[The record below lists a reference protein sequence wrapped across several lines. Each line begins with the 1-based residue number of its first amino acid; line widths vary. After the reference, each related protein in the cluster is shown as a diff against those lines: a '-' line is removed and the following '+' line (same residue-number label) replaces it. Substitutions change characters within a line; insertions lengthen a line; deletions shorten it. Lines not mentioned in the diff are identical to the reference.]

1 MINLKKVLIKIF
13 IIILLII
20 FFISF
25 SYSYKALNIENLAFV
40 VALGIDTSDTKEIK
54 VTFQFVNPPS
64 TSEGSN
70 QEAKIFQDTVDCNSI
85 PNAVNIMN
93 SYLARKIDLSH
104 CRNIVF
110 SEEIAKNGISNHIY
124 TLMNDV
130 QVRPTSNI
138 IVTTCTANEY
148 IKNSKP
154 SLETSITRY
163 YDIFPN
169 SGNYTGYV
177 SNASIGNFY
186 NSLVCNSCEPYTILG
201 GVSSAAEIG
210 SQSTVSSDSNIKS
223 GSSPISGLRSSE
235 NIGLAAFNHDK
246 LVGELDA
253 IETVCFQILK
263 NNINSFIISVPSPED
278 NNTNIDL
285 LVTPKGSSKIKVDI
299 VNGSPFIKIDGAF
312 NAKIYSMDENAS
324 YLNPDVISSL
334 SNTCDRYLESVL
346 LNYLYKTSVEFK
358 SDISGIG
365 KYALSKFSTNT
376 EFKNYN
382 WVDNYV
388 NSTFKVTVD
397 TTVDSGFLL
406 NKT

>member
-1 MINLKKVLIKIF
+1 MISLKKFFIKIF
-13 IIILLII
+13 ILILIII

-40 VALGIDTSDTKEIK
+40 VALGIDTSDSKEIK

-70 QEAKIFQDTVDCNSI
+70 QESKVFQDTVDCNSI
-85 PNAVNIMN
+85 PNAINIMN

-110 SEEIAKNGISNHIY
+110 SEEIAKSGISNFIY

-169 SGNYTGYV
+169 SGHYTGYV

-186 NSLVCNSCEPYTILG
+186 NALVCNSCEPYTILG
-201 GVSSAAEIG
+201 GVSSSAKIG
-210 SQSTVSSDSNIKS
+210 SQSTVSSDSDIKS
-223 GSSPISGLRSSE
+223 GSSPISGLRSTE
-235 NIGLAAFNHDK
+235 NIGMAAFKHDK
-246 LVGELDA
+246 LIGELDA
-253 IETVCFQILK
+253 IETVCFHILK

-278 NNTNIDL
+278 KTSKIDL
-285 LVTPKGSSKIKVDI
+285 LVTPKGDTKIKVDI
-299 VNGSPFIKIDGAF
+299 VNGSPYIKIDGAF

-324 YLNPDVISSL
+324 YLNPDVLASL
-334 SNTCDRYLESVL
+334 SNTCNRYLEDVL
-346 LNYLYKTSVEFK
+346 LGYLYKTSVEFK
-358 SDISGIG
+358 SDINGIG
-365 KYALSKFSTNT
+365 KYALSDFFTNT

-388 NSTFKVTVD
+388 NSTFKVTVN

>member
-1 MINLKKVLIKIF
+1 MISLKKFFIKIF
-13 IIILLII
+13 ILILIII

-40 VALGIDTSDTKEIK
+40 VALGIDTSDSKEIK

-70 QEAKIFQDTVDCNSI
+70 QESKVFQDTIDCNSI
-85 PNAVNIMN
+85 PNAINIMN

-110 SEEIAKNGISNHIY
+110 SEEIAKSGISNFIY

-169 SGNYTGYV
+169 SGHYTGYV

-186 NSLVCNSCEPYTILG
+186 NALVCNSCEPYTILG
-201 GVSSAAEIG
+201 GVSSSAEIG
-210 SQSTVSSDSNIKS
+210 SQSTVSSDSDIKS

-235 NIGLAAFNHDK
+235 NIGMAAFKHDK
-246 LVGELDA
+246 LIGELDA
-253 IETVCFQILK
+253 IETVCFHILK

-278 NNTNIDL
+278 NTSKIDL
-285 LVTPKGSSKIKVDI
+285 LVTPKGSTKIKVDI
-299 VNGSPFIKIDGAF
+299 VNDSPYIKIDGAF
-312 NAKIYSMDENAS
+312 NAKVYSMDENTS
-324 YLNPDVISSL
+324 YLNPDVLVSL
-334 SNTCDRYLESVL
+334 SNTCNRYLEDVL
-346 LNYLYKTSVEFK
+346 LSYLYKTSVEFK

-365 KYALSKFSTNT
+365 KYALSNFSTNT

-388 NSTFKVTVD
+388 NSTFKVTVN

>member
-1 MINLKKVLIKIF
+1 MKKFFIKIF
-13 IIILLII
+13 ILILIII

-40 VALGIDTSDTKEIK
+40 VALGIDTSDSKVIK

-64 TSEGSN
+64 TSESSN
-70 QEAKIFQDTVDCNSI
+70 QYTEIFQDTVDCNSI
-85 PNAVNIMN
+85 PNAINIMN

-110 SEEIAKNGISNHIY
+110 SEEIAKDGISNHIY

-154 SLETSITRY
+154 ILETSITRY
-163 YDIFPN
+163 YDLFPN
-169 SGNYTGYV
+169 SGHYTSYV

-186 NSLVCNSCEPYTILG
+186 NALVCNSCEPYTILG
-201 GVSSAAEIG
+201 GVSSASEIG
-210 SQSTVSSDSNIKS
+210 SQSTVSSDSDIKS

-235 NIGLAAFNHDK
+235 NIGMAAFKHDK
-246 LVGELDA
+246 LIGELDA
-253 IETVCFQILK
+253 IETVCFHILK
-263 NNINSFIISVPSPED
+263 NNINSFIVSVPSPKD
-278 NNTNIDL
+278 SNTKIDL
-285 LVTPKGSSKIKVDI
+285 LITPNGDTKIKVNI
-299 VNGSPFIKIDGAF
+299 VNGSPYIKIDGAF

-324 YLNPDVISSL
+324 YLNPSVLNSL
-334 SNTCDRYLESVL
+334 SNTCNKYLEDIL

-358 SDISGIG
+358 SDISCIG
-365 KYALSKFSTNT
+365 KYALSNFSTNS

-382 WVDNYV
+382 WVNNYV
-388 NSTFKVTVD
+388 NSTFKVTVN
-397 TTVDSGFLL
+397 TIVDSGFLL

>member
-1 MINLKKVLIKIF
+1 MKKFFIKLFIF
-13 IIILLII
+13 ILLII

-40 VALGIDTSDTKEIK
+40 VALGIDSSDSKEIK

-70 QEAKIFQDTVDCNSI
+70 QESKVFQDTVDCNSI
-85 PNAVNIMN
+85 PNAINIMN

-110 SEEIAKNGISNHIY
+110 SEEIAKNGISNYLY

-138 IVTTCTANEY
+138 IVTTCSANEY

-169 SGNYTGYV
+169 SGHYTGYV

-186 NSLVCNSCEPYTILG
+186 NALVCNSCEPYTILG
-201 GVSSAAEIG
+201 GVSSASSIV
-210 SQSTVSSDSNIKS
+210 SQSTVPSDSNIKS

-235 NIGLAAFNHDK
+235 NIGMAAFKHDK
-246 LVGELDA
+246 LIGELDA
-253 IETVCFQILK
+253 IETVCFHILK
-263 NNINSFIISVPSPED
+263 NNINSFIISVPAPED
-278 NNTNIDL
+278 NSSKIDL
-285 LVTPKGSSKIKVDI
+285 LITPKGYTKIKVDI
-299 VNGSPFIKIDGAF
+299 VNGSPYIKIDGSF

-324 YLNPDVISSL
+324 YLNNDVLESISYAC
-334 SNTCDRYLESVL
+334 NRYLEDIL
-346 LNYLYKTSVEFK
+346 LSYLYKTSVEFK

-365 KYALSKFSTNT
+365 KYALSNFSTNT
-376 EFKNYN
+376 EFKDYN

-388 NSTFKVTVD
+388 NSTFKVTVN

>member
-1 MINLKKVLIKIF
+1 MQKFLVKIF
-13 IIILLII
+13 IIILIII

-40 VALGIDTSDTKEIK
+40 VALGIDTSDSKKIK

-70 QEAKIFQDTVDCNSI
+70 QEAEIFEDTVDTNSI
-85 PNAVNIMN
+85 PNAINIMN

-110 SEEIAKNGISNHIY
+110 SEDIAKNGISEHIY

-138 IVTTCTANEY
+138 IITNCTANEY
-148 IKNSKP
+148 IKNSIP

-169 SGNYTGYV
+169 SGHYTGYV

-186 NSLVCNSCEPYTILG
+186 NALVCNNCEPYAILG
-201 GVSSAAEIG
+201 GVSSDSSVG
-210 SQSTVSSDSNIKS
+210 SQSDVSTDSNIKS

-235 NIGLAAFNHDK
+235 NIGMAAFKNDK
-246 LVGELDA
+246 LIGELNA
-253 IETVCFQILK
+253 IETVCFHILK
-263 NNINSFIISVPSPED
+263 NNLNSFIVSIPNPDD
-278 NNTNIDL
+278 NNSKIDL
-285 LVTPKGSSKIKVDI
+285 LLTPKGDSKIKVSI
-299 VNGSPFIKIDGAF
+299 INGSPYIKIDSSF
-312 NAKIYSMDENAS
+312 NAKIYFMDEKAS
-324 YLNPDVISSL
+324 YLNSDVLNSIS
-334 SNTCDRYLESVL
+334 NACNKYLENELSS
-346 LNYLYKTSVEFK
+346 YLYKTSIDFK
-358 SDISGIG
+358 SDINGIG
-365 KYALSKFSTNT
+365 RYALSNFYTNS
-376 EFKNYN
+376 EFKNYD
-382 WVDNYV
+382 WVDSYV
-388 NSTFKVTVD
+388 NSTFSVNVNTN
-397 TTVDSGFLL
+397 VDSGFLL

>member
-1 MINLKKVLIKIF
+1 MKKFFIKIF
-13 IIILLII
+13 ILILIII

-40 VALGIDTSDTKEIK
+40 VALGIDTSDSKEIK

-70 QEAKIFQDTVDCNSI
+70 QESKVFQDTIDCNSI
-85 PNAVNIMN
+85 PNAINIMN

-110 SEEIAKNGISNHIY
+110 SEEIAKSGISNFIY

-169 SGNYTGYV
+169 SGHYTGYV

-186 NSLVCNSCEPYTILG
+186 NALVCNSCEPYTILG
-201 GVSSAAEIG
+201 GVSSSAEIG
-210 SQSTVSSDSNIKS
+210 SQSTVSSDSDIKS

-235 NIGLAAFNHDK
+235 NIGMAAFKHDK
-246 LVGELDA
+246 LIGELDA
-253 IETVCFQILK
+253 IETVCFHILK

-278 NNTNIDL
+278 NTSKIDL
-285 LVTPKGSSKIKVDI
+285 LVTPKGSTKIKVDI
-299 VNGSPFIKIDGAF
+299 VNDSPYIKIDGAF
-312 NAKIYSMDENAS
+312 NAKVYSMDENTS
-324 YLNPDVISSL
+324 YLNPDVLVSL
-334 SNTCDRYLESVL
+334 SNTCNRYLEDVL
-346 LNYLYKTSVEFK
+346 LSYLYKTSVEFK

-365 KYALSKFSTNT
+365 KYALSNFSTNT

-388 NSTFKVTVD
+388 NSTFKVTVN

>member
-1 MINLKKVLIKIF
+1 MVSLKKIFIKIF
-13 IIILLII
+13 IIILIII

-40 VALGIDTSDTKEIK
+40 VALGIDSSDSKEIK

-70 QEAKIFQDTVDCNSI
+70 QESKIFQDTVDCNSI
-85 PNAVNIMN
+85 PNAINIMN

-110 SEEIAKNGISNHIY
+110 SEDIAKNGISNYIY

-138 IVTTCTANEY
+138 IVTTCSANEY

-163 YDIFPN
+163 YDIFTN
-169 SGNYTGYV
+169 SGHYTGYV

-201 GVSSAAEIG
+201 GVSSASSIG

-235 NIGLAAFNHDK
+235 NIGMAAFKHDK
-246 LVGELDA
+246 LIGELDA
-253 IETVCFQILK
+253 IETVCFHILK
-263 NNINSFIISVPSPED
+263 NNINSFIISIPEPED
-278 NNTNIDL
+278 NNSKIDL
-285 LVTPKGSSKIKVDI
+285 LITPKSSTKIKVNLI
-299 VNGSPFIKIDGAF
+299 NGSPYIKVNTSF

-324 YLNPDVISSL
+324 YLNPNTLESIS
-334 SNTCDRYLESVL
+334 NICNKYLEDIL
-346 LNYLYKTSVEFK
+346 LNYLYKTSVDFK
-358 SDISGIG
+358 SDISSIG
-365 KYALSKFSTNT
+365 KYALSNFSTNT

-382 WVDNYV
+382 WVNNYV
-388 NSTFKVTVD
+388 NSTFNVTVN

>member
-1 MINLKKVLIKIF
+1 MKKIFIKIF
-13 IIILLII
+13 IIILIII

-25 SYSYKALNIENLAFV
+25 SYSYKALNIDNLAFV
-40 VALGIDTSDTKEIK
+40 VALGIDSSDSKEIK

-70 QEAKIFQDTVDCNSI
+70 QESKIFQDTVDCNSI
-85 PNAVNIMN
+85 PNAINIMN

-110 SEEIAKNGISNHIY
+110 SEDIAKNGISNYIY

-138 IVTTCTANEY
+138 IVTTCSANEY

-163 YDIFPN
+163 YDIFTN
-169 SGNYTGYV
+169 SGHYTGYV

-186 NSLVCNSCEPYTILG
+186 NALVCNSCEPYTILG
-201 GVSSAAEIG
+201 GISSA
-210 SQSTVSSDSNIKS
+210 SSTNSKSTVPSDSNIKS
-223 GSSPISGLRSSE
+223 GSSPISGMRSSE
-235 NIGLAAFNHDK
+235 NIGMAAFKHDK
-246 LVGELDA
+246 LIGELDA
-253 IETVCFQILK
+253 IETVCFHILK
-263 NNINSFIISVPSPED
+263 NNLNGFIISVPEPED
-278 NNTNIDL
+278 NNSKIDL
-285 LVTPKGSSKIKVDI
+285 LITPKANTKIKVNLI
-299 VNGSPFIKIDGAF
+299 NGSPYIKIDTSF
-312 NAKIYSMDENAS
+312 YAKMYSMDENAS
-324 YLNPDVISSL
+324 YLNPNTLESIS
-334 SNTCDRYLESVL
+334 NICNKYLEDIL
-346 LNYLYKTSVEFK
+346 LNYLYKTSVDFK

-365 KYALSKFSTNT
+365 KYALSNFSTNT

-382 WVDNYV
+382 WVNNYV
-388 NSTFKVTVD
+388 NSTFNVTVN

>member
-1 MINLKKVLIKIF
+1 MKKIFIKIF
-13 IIILLII
+13 IIILIVI

-40 VALGIDTSDTKEIK
+40 VALGIDSSDSKEIK

-64 TSEGSN
+64 TSEGTN
-70 QEAKIFQDTVDCNSI
+70 QESKVFQDTVDCNSI
-85 PNAVNIMN
+85 PNAINIMN
-93 SYLARKIDLSH
+93 S
-104 CRNIVF
+104 F

-124 TLMNDV
+124 TLMNDI

-138 IVTTCTANEY
+138 IVTTCSANEY

-169 SGNYTGYV
+169 SGHYTGYV

-186 NSLVCNSCEPYTILG
+186 NALVCNSCEPYTILG
-201 GVSSAAEIG
+201 GVSSASSTG
-210 SQSTVSSDSNIKS
+210 SQSNVSTDSNIKS
-223 GSSPISGLRSSE
+223 GSSPISGVRSTE
-235 NIGLAAFNHDK
+235 NIGMAAFKHDK

-253 IETVCFQILK
+253 IETVCFHILK
-263 NNINSFIISVPSPED
+263 NNINSFIISIPKPED
-278 NNTNIDL
+278 TGSKIDL
-285 LVTPKGSSKIKVDI
+285 LLTPKGDTKIKVDI
-299 VNGSPFIKIDGAF
+299 VNNSPYIKIDGSF
-312 NAKIYSMDENAS
+312 NAKIYSMDENDS
-324 YLNPDVISSL
+324 YLSSNVLNSISNSC
-334 SNTCDRYLESVL
+334 NNYLENVL
-346 LNYLYKTSVEFK
+346 LDYLYKTSIDFK
-358 SDISGIG
+358 SDINGIG
-365 KYALSKFSTNT
+365 KYALSSFYTNT

-388 NSTFKVTVD
+388 NSTFKVNIN
-397 TTVDSGFLL
+397 TTVNSGFLL

>member
-1 MINLKKVLIKIF
+1 MISLKKFFIKIF
-13 IIILLII
+13 ILILIII

-40 VALGIDTSDTKEIK
+40 VALGIDTSDSKEIK

-70 QEAKIFQDTVDCNSI
+70 QESKVFQDTIDCNSI
-85 PNAVNIMN
+85 PNAINIMN

-110 SEEIAKNGISNHIY
+110 SEEIAKSGISNFIY

-169 SGNYTGYV
+169 SGHYTGYV

-186 NSLVCNSCEPYTILG
+186 NALVCNSCEPYTILG
-201 GVSSAAEIG
+201 GVSSSAEIG
-210 SQSTVSSDSNIKS
+210 SQSTVSSDSDIKS

-235 NIGLAAFNHDK
+235 NIGMAAFKHDK
-246 LVGELDA
+246 LIGELDA
-253 IETVCFQILK
+253 IETVCFHILK

-278 NNTNIDL
+278 NTSKIDL
-285 LVTPKGSSKIKVDI
+285 LVTPKGSTKIKVDI
-299 VNGSPFIKIDGAF
+299 VNGSPYIKIDGAF
-312 NAKIYSMDENAS
+312 NAKVYSMDENAS
-324 YLNPDVISSL
+324 YLNPDVLVSL
-334 SNTCDRYLESVL
+334 SNTCNRYLEDVL
-346 LNYLYKTSVEFK
+346 LSYLYKTSVEFK

-365 KYALSKFSTNT
+365 KYALSNFSTNT

-388 NSTFKVTVD
+388 NSTFKVTVN

>member
-1 MINLKKVLIKIF
+1 MVSLKKIFIKIF
-13 IIILLII
+13 IIILIII

-25 SYSYKALNIENLAFV
+25 SYSYKALNIDNLAFV
-40 VALGIDTSDTKEIK
+40 VALGIDSSDSKEIK

-70 QEAKIFQDTVDCNSI
+70 QESKIFQDTVDCNSI
-85 PNAVNIMN
+85 PNAINIMN

-110 SEEIAKNGISNHIY
+110 SEDIAKNGISNYIY

-138 IVTTCTANEY
+138 IVTTCSANEY

-163 YDIFPN
+163 YDIFTN
-169 SGNYTGYV
+169 SGHYTGYV

-186 NSLVCNSCEPYTILG
+186 NALVCNSCEPYTILG
-201 GVSSAAEIG
+201 GISSA
-210 SQSTVSSDSNIKS
+210 SSTNSKSTVPSDSNIKS
-223 GSSPISGLRSSE
+223 GSSPISGMRSSE
-235 NIGLAAFNHDK
+235 NIGMAAFKHDK
-246 LVGELDA
+246 LIGELDA
-253 IETVCFQILK
+253 IETVCFHILK
-263 NNINSFIISVPSPED
+263 NNLNGFIISVPEPED
-278 NNTNIDL
+278 NNSKIDL
-285 LVTPKGSSKIKVDI
+285 LITPKANTKIKVNLI
-299 VNGSPFIKIDGAF
+299 NGSPYIKIDTSF
-312 NAKIYSMDENAS
+312 YAKMYSMDENAS
-324 YLNPDVISSL
+324 YLNPNTLESIS
-334 SNTCDRYLESVL
+334 NICNKYLEDIL
-346 LNYLYKTSVEFK
+346 LNYLYKTSVDFK

-365 KYALSKFSTNT
+365 KYALSNFSTNT

-382 WVDNYV
+382 WVNNYV
-388 NSTFKVTVD
+388 NSTFNVTVN

>member
-1 MINLKKVLIKIF
+1 MQKFLIKIF
-13 IIILLII
+13 IIILIII

-40 VALGIDTSDTKEIK
+40 VALGIDTSDSKKIK

-70 QEAKIFQDTVDCNSI
+70 QEAEIFEDTVDTNSI
-85 PNAVNIMN
+85 PNAINIMN

-110 SEEIAKNGISNHIY
+110 SEDIAKNGISEHIY

-138 IVTTCTANEY
+138 IITNCTANEY
-148 IKNSKP
+148 IKNSIP

-169 SGNYTGYV
+169 SGHYTGYV

-186 NSLVCNSCEPYTILG
+186 NALVCNNCEPYAILG
-201 GVSSAAEIG
+201 GVSSESSIG
-210 SQSTVSSDSNIKS
+210 SQSDVSTDSNIKS

-235 NIGLAAFNHDK
+235 NIGMATFKNDK
-246 LVGELDA
+246 LIGELNA
-253 IETVCFQILK
+253 IETVCFHILK
-263 NNINSFIISVPSPED
+263 NNINSFIVSIPNPDD
-278 NNTNIDL
+278 NNSKIDL
-285 LVTPKGSSKIKVDI
+285 LLTPKGDSKIKVSI
-299 VNGSPFIKIDGAF
+299 INGSPYIKIDSSF
-312 NAKIYSMDENAS
+312 NAKIYSMDEKAS
-324 YLNPDVISSL
+324 YLNPDVLNSIS
-334 SNTCDRYLESVL
+334 NACNKYLENELSS
-346 LNYLYKTSVEFK
+346 YLYKTSIDFK
-358 SDISGIG
+358 SDINGIG
-365 KYALSKFSTNT
+365 RYALSNFYTNS
-376 EFKNYN
+376 EFKNYD
-382 WVDNYV
+382 WVDSYV
-388 NSTFKVTVD
+388 NSTFSVNVNTN
-397 TTVDSGFLL
+397 VDSGFLL

>member
-1 MINLKKVLIKIF
+1 MISLKKFFIKIF
-13 IIILLII
+13 IIILIII

-40 VALGIDTSDTKEIK
+40 VALGIDTSDSKEIK

-70 QEAKIFQDTVDCNSI
+70 QESKVFQDTIDCNSI
-85 PNAVNIMN
+85 PNAINIMN

-110 SEEIAKNGISNHIY
+110 SEEIAKSGISNFIY

-169 SGNYTGYV
+169 SGHYTGYV

-186 NSLVCNSCEPYTILG
+186 NALVCNSCEPYTILG

-210 SQSTVSSDSNIKS
+210 SQSTVSSDSDIKS
-223 GSSPISGLRSSE
+223 GSSPISGLRSTE
-235 NIGLAAFNHDK
+235 NIGMAAFKHDK
-246 LVGELDA
+246 LIGELDA
-253 IETVCFQILK
+253 IETVCFHILK

-278 NNTNIDL
+278 NTSKIDL
-285 LVTPKGSSKIKVDI
+285 LVTPKGSTKINVDI
-299 VNGSPFIKIDGAF
+299 VNGSPYIKIDGAF
-312 NAKIYSMDENAS
+312 NAKVYSMDENAS
-324 YLNPDVISSL
+324 YLNPDVLASL
-334 SNTCDRYLESVL
+334 SNTCNRYLEDVL
-346 LNYLYKTSVEFK
+346 LSYLYKTSVEFK

-365 KYALSKFSTNT
+365 KYALSNFSTNT

-388 NSTFKVTVD
+388 NSTFKVTVN